1 MLANF
6 KSLIVFGLISALTGT
21 AQAAVVSSSFG
32 PFSAGANNTNND
44 ITFDVISTPNLYPG
58 TSNIHTGSVPSSI
71 NGVTFSGTAIIV
83 NNAPG
88 TAAGISATPAG
99 DLTNYMSILGGK
111 SETLAFATAQTSFGL
126 YWGSIDAYN
135 EVQFLLGNSSVAT
148 YFGNTL
154 NAVPPV
160 GSNGDQ
166 FNQLALS
173 TNAYIS
179 FSGLTFDKVI
189 LSSSGNSFEFD
200 NISYGGGRTLFQ
212 NGIPEPSTW
221 AMMILGF
228 AGVGFMAYRRRSQVA
243 LTS

>member
-21 AQAAVVSSSFG
+21 AQAA
-32 PFSAGANNTNND
+32 
-44 ITFDVISTPNLYPG
+44 VISTPNLYPG

-126 YWGSIDAYN
+126 YWDRSMPTTR
-135 EVQFLLGNSSVAT
+135 SS
-148 YFGNTL
+148 
-154 NAVPPV
+154 
-160 GSNGDQ
+160 SCWEI
-166 FNQLALS
+166 ALS
-173 TNAYIS
+173 
-179 FSGLTFDKVI
+179 
-189 LSSSGNSFEFD
+189 
-200 NISYGGGRTLFQ
+200 R
-212 NGIPEPSTW
+212 P
-221 AMMILGF
+221 
-228 AGVGFMAYRRRSQVA
+228 
-243 LTS
+243 TSATR

>member
-71 NGVTFSGTAIIV
+71 NGVTFSGTAII
-83 NNAPG
+83 APG

-126 YWGSIDAYN
+126 YWDRSMPTTR
-135 EVQFLLGNSSVAT
+135 SS
-148 YFGNTL
+148 
-154 NAVPPV
+154 
-160 GSNGDQ
+160 SCWEI
-166 FNQLALS
+166 ALS
-173 TNAYIS
+173 
-179 FSGLTFDKVI
+179 
-189 LSSSGNSFEFD
+189 
-200 NISYGGGRTLFQ
+200 R
-212 NGIPEPSTW
+212 P
-221 AMMILGF
+221 
-228 AGVGFMAYRRRSQVA
+228 
-243 LTS
+243 TSATR

>member
-21 AQAAVVSSSFG
+21 AQAAVVCSSFG

-71 NGVTFSGTAIIV
+71 NGVTFSGPAIIV

-135 EVQFLLGNSSVAT
+135 EVQFLWEI
-148 YFGNTL
+148 
-154 NAVPPV
+154 
-160 GSNGDQ
+160 
-166 FNQLALS
+166 ALS
-173 TNAYIS
+173 
-179 FSGLTFDKVI
+179 
-189 LSSSGNSFEFD
+189 
-200 NISYGGGRTLFQ
+200 R
-212 NGIPEPSTW
+212 P
-221 AMMILGF
+221 
-228 AGVGFMAYRRRSQVA
+228 
-243 LTS
+243 TSATR